1 MFSHAIVEPFF
12 PTPVWI
18 HDVEPDMAARLNRQL
33 MQAID
38 EITSPRPA
46 LGPGQSWQT
55 EQFLHKLEQFAEL
68 MGMFNFATDRIL
80 KFLEVDHEGFEI
92 TGCWANLNP
101 RGAWHKAHSHGNNYL
116 SGVYYVRAPEGADRI
131 TFHDPRIQVEQI
143 SPRVLNRNAHNS
155 NAHTLKIREGQ
166 LLMFPAWLAHSVPE
180 NSSDELRVSISFNI
194 MFSAFSETQS
204 PPRWEGLSVR
214 KN

>member
-1 MFSHAIVEPFF
+1 MIVEPFF

-18 HDVEPDMAARLNRQL
+18 HDIEPNMAARLNRQL

-46 LGPGQSWQT
+46 LRPGQSWQT
-55 EQFLHKLEQFAEL
+55 EQSLHKLEQFAEL
-68 MGMFNFATDRIL
+68 MGIFDFAANKIL
-80 KFLEVDHEGFEI
+80 EFLEVDHEGFEI

-101 RGAWHKAHSHGNNYL
+101 RGAWHKPHSHGNNYL

-155 NAHTLKIREGQ
+155 NAHTLKIQEGQ

-194 MFSAFSETQS
+194 MFRSFSETQS
-204 PPRWEGLSVR
+204 PPRWEGLTVR